1 MKQTTNPLSLTRID
15 SEAIENEA
23 PTYLQK
29 TNTQRSMETT
39 SKSVIEASQTILFT
53 ASTLQRTITRC
64 INCIGNDSLHAAFSP
79 ILQKSKLSTE
89 KLLSLLDLVEKRPE
103 LCQDLIQITKHCIL
117 ILKELCWTLRT
128 RLSTVV
134 QGLDAKFSRN
144 LLMNL
149 YSATVDMKDA
159 WLVIQPFLSVDS
171 STTLLSFKSM
181 SRQLSQSETQ
191 SLQSPSQSLADADH
205 QLYTHLRSA
214 ISNSLHVLTT
224 LRQSIDETLQT
235 PIASSLKEKL
245 TELSRQA
252 QYTIELSHQLDKSI
266 EANMASSKEE
276 SLLALPPN
284 ECLRQIWGDTSIH
297 LKAIVN
303 VMTFIRS
310 ISKEEEFSWPKSIKQ
325 GCLYMTRMTAE
336 VAKLWNSHSTFAENG
351 LFLGRYER
359 SSSVSSVDQ
368 YASSPAATATTHTA
382 PNDIPIQHRA
392 KQ

>member
-1 MKQTTNPLSLTRID
+1 TD
-15 SEAIENEA
+15 SDTVSF
-23 PTYLQK
+23 PQR
-29 TNTQRSMETT
+29 TNTQHSLEST
-39 SKSVIEASQTILFT
+39 SKSIIEASQTILFT
-53 ASTLQRTITRC
+53 TSTLQRTITRC

-79 ILQKSKLSTE
+79 ILQKSKSSTE
-89 KLLSLLDLVEKRPE
+89 KLLSLVDAVEKRPE
-103 LCQDLIQITKHCIL
+103 LSQDLIQMTKHCIL
-117 ILKELCWTLRT
+117 ILKELCWALRT

-144 LLMNL
+144 LLTNL

-171 STTLLSFKSM
+171 SLTLSSFKVM
-181 SRQLSQSETQ
+181 TRHPSQSETP
-191 SLQSPSQSLADADH
+191 LLHSPSQSLADADH

-224 LRQSIDETLQT
+224 LQKSIDETLET
-235 PIASSLKEKL
+235 SISNSLKQKL

-252 QYTIELSHQLDKSI
+252 HYTVEISHQLDKSA
-266 EANMASSKEE
+266 EANMAHSKDE
-276 SLLALPPN
+276 SLASLPQN
-284 ECLRQIWGDTSIH
+284 ESLRKMWEDTSIH
-297 LKAIVN
+297 LKAIVS

-310 ISKEEEFSWPKSIKQ
+310 ISKEEEFSWPKSVKQ

-359 SSSVSSVDQ
+359 SSSVSSTD
-368 YASSPAATATTHTA
+368 
-382 PNDIPIQHRA
+382 
-392 KQ
+392 